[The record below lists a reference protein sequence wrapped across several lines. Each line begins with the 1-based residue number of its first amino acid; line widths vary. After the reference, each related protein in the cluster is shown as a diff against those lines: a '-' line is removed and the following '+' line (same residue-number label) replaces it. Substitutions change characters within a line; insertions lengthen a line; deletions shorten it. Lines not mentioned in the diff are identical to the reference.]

1 MTIVKWATFFIVR
14 VLLVASE
21 IMLYFCRFF
30 GKYMTKFFQ
39 VHFYNGIFMYN
50 FGVASPY
57 LQIWKKKNCK
67 MSTVNG

>member
-57 LQIWKKKNCK
+57 LQIWKKKK
-67 MSTVNG
+67 L